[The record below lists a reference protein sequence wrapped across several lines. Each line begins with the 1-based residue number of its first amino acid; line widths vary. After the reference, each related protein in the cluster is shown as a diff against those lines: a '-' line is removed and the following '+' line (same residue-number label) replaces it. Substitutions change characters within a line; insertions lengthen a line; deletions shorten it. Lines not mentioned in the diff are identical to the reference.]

1 MSLWRKFFPELL
13 TEAQKRNL
21 TKTSEIAALSYDLFQ
36 NLHPLTRD
44 RLIFRVE
51 TEIRM
56 IRERK
61 TSKE

>member
-1 MSLWRKFFPELL
+1 MSLWRLFFPELL

-21 TKTSEIAALSYDLFQ
+21 TKTSEIAALSYEFFP

-51 TEIRM
+51 VEIRM
-56 IRERK
+56 IRERG
-61 TSKE
+61 SKE